1 MPISVLLRGI
11 QNSIEERYNTTFQT
25 EMQKVRIF
33 FKALMQPLMVLS
45 ALSSVVFP
53 LMPFY
58 ICVNRYFSYKIQVQ
72 RN

>member
-1 MPISVLLRGI
+1 MPTSVLLRGI

-25 EMQKVRIF
+25 GMQKVRIF
-33 FKALMQPLMVLS
+33 FKALIQSLMVPS

-58 ICVNRYFSYKIQVQ
+58 ISVNRYFSYKIHVQ